1 MDLKPSELMQIDD
14 VPVAYS
20 CIIIKVSLKHTSMI
34 PFDPLIIILL
44 YVSKLQ
50 VLYKN
55 KQICVLLGTMVLFA
69 MSFIR

>member
-50 VLYKN
+50 VLCN
-55 KQICVLLGTMVLFA
+55 
-69 MSFIR
+69 

>member
-34 PFDPLIIILL
+34 PFDPLINNIVVRIEIAGIIQ
-44 YVSKLQ
+44 K
-50 VLYKN
+50 
-55 KQICVLLGTMVLFA
+55 
-69 MSFIR
+69 